1 MRAMHQGKS
10 YTVFE
15 FMFWSRRLIYASL
28 ACGSLP
34 VVLYQFL
41 GLKWLSIPVS
51 VVVLL
56 GTATSFIV
64 GFRNVQT
71 YGRALEA
78 QQIWTEILNG
88 SRSLGVMSRD
98 FPAGLAVGRELIL
111 RHCAW
116 LTALRYQLRTP
127 TIWENVGK
135 ASNAEYRKHYS
146 VPEWETPLNEVL
158 ARYLPQTELDSL
170 AQAESKTSRL
180 LGTQAATI
188 RRFLDA
194 GEISNAFYLELVG
207 AIKGFFAQQGRAER
221 IKDYPYPRQYEVT
234 NKLFVRT
241 FCLLLPFGILTEFE
255 KLNASVSGFMHGNM
269 IWLVIPFSTMISWMY
284 LALEQVGE
292 STENPFEGNPND
304 VPMAQI
310 CRKIERELMD
320 MLGEKSDVSEPTAEH
335 GIVL

>member
-1 MRAMHQGKS
+1 MHLGKS
-10 YTVFE
+10 YTLSE
-15 FMFWSRRLIYASL
+15 FALWSRRQLYASL

-34 VVLYQFL
+34 VFLYQFL

-71 YGRALEA
+71 YGRAVEA

-98 FPAGLAVGRELIL
+98 FPAGLAAGRELIL

-116 LTALRYQLRTP
+116 LTALRYQLRSP
-127 TIWENVGK
+127 RIWENAGK
-135 ASNAEYRKHYS
+135 VANMEYRKYYR
-146 VPEWETPLNEVL
+146 VPEWETPLEQAL
-158 ARYLPQTELDSL
+158 ARYLPQAELDSVL
-170 AQAESKTSRL
+170 HAESRTTRL
-180 LGTQAATI
+180 LGTQSATI
-188 RRFLDA
+188 KRLLDA
-194 GEISNAFYLELVG
+194 GEISNAFYLELG
-207 AIKGFFAQQGRAER
+207 ASIRGFFAQQGRAER
-221 IKDYPYPRQYEVT
+221 IKDYPYPRQYEVI

-255 KLNASVSGFMHGNM
+255 KLNASVSGVMHGNM

-284 LALEQVGE
+284 LVLEQVGE

-320 MLGEKSDVSEPTAEH
+320 LLGEKSDVLEPAAEH

>member
-1 MRAMHQGKS
+1 MHLGKS
-10 YTVFE
+10 YTLLE
-15 FMFWSRRLIYASL
+15 FTLWSRRQLYASL

-34 VVLYQFL
+34 VLLYQYF

-78 QQIWTEILNG
+78 QQIWTDILNG

-98 FPAGLAVGRELIL
+98 FPAGPAVGRELIL
-111 RHCAW
+111 RHLAW
-116 LTALRYQLRTP
+116 LTALRYQLRSP
-127 TIWENVGK
+127 RIWENAGK
-135 ASNAEYRKHYS
+135 VANMEYRKYYR
-146 VPEWETPLNEVL
+146 VPEWETPLEQAL
-158 ARYLPQTELDSL
+158 ARYLSQSELDSVL
-170 AQAESKTSRL
+170 HAGSRTTRL
-180 LGTQAATI
+180 LATQSATI
-188 RRFLDA
+188 RRFLAA

-207 AIKGFFAQQGRAER
+207 SIRGFFAQQGRAER
-221 IKDYPYPRQYEVT
+221 VKDYPYPRQYEVI

-255 KLNASVSGFMHGNM
+255 KLNASVSGVMHGHM

-284 LALEQVGE
+284 LVLEQVGE

-320 MLGEKSDVSEPTAEH
+320 MLGEKSDVLEPEAEH

>member
-1 MRAMHQGKS
+1 MHLGKS
-10 YTVFE
+10 YSISELT
-15 FMFWSRRLIYASL
+15 FWSRRQIYASL
-28 ACGSLP
+28 ACALVP
-34 VVLYQFL
+34 VILYQVL
-41 GLKWLSIPVS
+41 GVKWLTIPIP

-71 YGRALEA
+71 YSRALEA

-88 SRSLGVMSRD
+88 SRCLGVMSRD
-98 FPAGLAVGRELIL
+98 FLTGHPVGRELIL

-127 TIWENVGK
+127 RIWENAGK
-135 ASNAEYRKHYS
+135 KSNVEFRKYYQI
-146 VPEWETPLNEVL
+146 PEWETPLPEAL
-158 ARYLPQTELDSL
+158 ARYLPQAELDAVMQSPY
-170 AQAESKTSRL
+170 KTTRL
-180 LGTQAATI
+180 LGIQSATI
-188 RRFLDA
+188 KRLLEA
-194 GEISNAFYLELVG
+194 GEIASGFYMELG
-207 AIKGFFAQQGRAER
+207 GSIRGFFNQQGRAER
-221 IKDYPYPRQYEVT
+221 IKDYPYPRQYAVI

-255 KLNASVSGFMHGNM
+255 KLNASVSGVMHGHM

-292 STENPFEGNPND
+292 STENPFEGNAND

-310 CRKIERELMD
+310 CRKIEHELMD
-320 MLGEKSDVSEPTAEH
+320 LLGEPCDIPEPAAAH
-335 GIVL
+335 GVVL

>member
-1 MRAMHQGKS
+1 MHLGKS
-10 YTVFE
+10 YTLFE
-15 FMFWSRRLIYASL
+15 FTLWSRRQLYASL
-28 ACGSLP
+28 ACSSLP
-34 VVLYQFL
+34 VFLYQFL
-41 GLKWLSIPVS
+41 GVKWLSIPVS

-78 QQIWTEILNG
+78 QQIWTDILNG

-98 FPAGLAVGRELIL
+98 FPAGPAAGRELIL

-116 LTALRYQLRTP
+116 LTALRYQLRSP
-127 TIWENVGK
+127 RIWENAGK
-135 ASNAEYRKHYS
+135 VANVEYRKYYR
-146 VPEWETPLNEVL
+146 VPEWETPLELAL
-158 ARYLPQTELDSL
+158 ARYLPLAELDSVL
-170 AQAESKTSRL
+170 HAESRTTRL

-188 RRFLDA
+188 RRLLDV
-194 GEISNAFYLELVG
+194 GEISNAFYLEFVG
-207 AIKGFFAQQGRAER
+207 SIRGLFAQQGRAER
-221 IKDYPYPRQYEVT
+221 VKDYPYPRQYEVI

-255 KLNASVSGFMHGNM
+255 KLNDSVSGVMHGNM

-284 LALEQVGE
+284 LVLEQVGE

-310 CRKIERELMD
+310 SWKIESELMD
-320 MLGEKSDVSEPTAEH
+320 MLGEKSDVLEPTTEH

>member
-1 MRAMHQGKS
+1 MHLGKS
-10 YTVFE
+10 YTLSE
-15 FMFWSRRLIYASL
+15 FTFWSRRQLYASL

-34 VVLYQFL
+34 VVLYQFF

-71 YGRALEA
+71 YSRALEA
-78 QQIWTEILNG
+78 QQIWTDILNG
-88 SRSLGVMSRD
+88 SRFLGVMSRD
-98 FPAGLAVGRELIL
+98 LLAGQAAGRELIL

-127 TIWENVGK
+127 RIWENAGK
-135 ASNAEYRKHYS
+135 VSNLEYRKYYR
-146 VPEWETPLNEVL
+146 VPEWETPLEQAL
-158 ARYLPQTELDSL
+158 ARYLPQAELDSVL
-170 AQAESKTSRL
+170 HAEIKTTRL
-180 LGTQAATI
+180 LGTQSARI
-188 RRFLDA
+188 KWLLDA
-194 GEISNAFYLELVG
+194 GEISNAFYLELAG
-207 AIKGFFAQQGRAER
+207 SLRGFFAQQGRAER
-221 IKDYPYPRQYEVT
+221 IKDFPYPRQYAVI

-241 FCLLLPFGILTEFE
+241 FCLLLPFGILMEFE
-255 KLNASVSGFMHGNM
+255 KLNASVSGIMHGNM

-292 STENPFEGNPND
+292 STENPFEGNAND

-310 CRKIERELMD
+310 CRKIEHELMD
-320 MLGEKSDVSEPTAEH
+320 MLGEKRDFPAPTAEH

>member
-1 MRAMHQGKS
+1 MHLGKS
-10 YTVFE
+10 YTLFE
-15 FMFWSRRLIYASL
+15 FTLWSRRQLYASL

-34 VVLYQFL
+34 VFLYQFL
-41 GLKWLSIPVS
+41 GVKWLSIPVS

-78 QQIWTEILNG
+78 QQIWTDILNG
-88 SRSLGVMSRD
+88 SRSLGVMCRD
-98 FPAGLAVGRELIL
+98 FPAGPAAGRELIL

-116 LTALRYQLRTP
+116 LTALRYQLRSP
-127 TIWENVGK
+127 RVWENADKV
-135 ASNAEYRKHYS
+135 ANVEYRKYYR
-146 VPEWETPLNEVL
+146 VPEWETPLEQEL
-158 ARYLPQTELDSL
+158 ARYLPQAEIDSVL
-170 AQAESKTSRL
+170 HAESRTTRL

-188 RRFLDA
+188 KRVLDA
-194 GEISNAFYLELVG
+194 GEISNAFYLELLG
-207 AIKGFFAQQGRAER
+207 SIRSFFAQQGRAER
-221 IKDYPYPRQYEVT
+221 VKGYPYPRQYEVI

-255 KLNASVSGFMHGNM
+255 KLNASVSGIMHGNM

-284 LALEQVGE
+284 LVLEQVGE

-320 MLGEKSDVSEPTAEH
+320 MRGEKSDVVEPSAEH

>member
-1 MRAMHQGKS
+1 MHLGKS
-10 YTVFE
+10 YTISE
-15 FMFWSRRLIYASL
+15 FTFWSRRQLYASL

-34 VVLYQFL
+34 VVLYQFF
-41 GLKWLSIPVS
+41 GLKWLSVPVS

-71 YGRALEA
+71 YSRALEA

-88 SRSLGVMSRD
+88 SRCLGVMSRD
-98 FPAGLAVGRELIL
+98 FLAGQAAGRDLML

-127 TIWENVGK
+127 RIWESAGK
-135 ASNAEYRKHYS
+135 ASNVEYRKYYR
-146 VPEWETPLNEVL
+146 VPEWETPLDEAL
-158 ARYLPQTELDSL
+158 ARYLPQAELDSL
-170 AQAESKTSRL
+170 AHAESKTSRL
-180 LGTQAATI
+180 LGTQSATI
-188 RRFLDA
+188 RRLLDA
-194 GEISNAFYLELVG
+194 GEIGNAFYLELVG
-207 AIKGFFAQQGRAER
+207 SIKGFFVQQGRAER
-221 IKDYPYPRQYEVT
+221 IKDYPYPRQYAVV

-255 KLNASVSGFMHGNM
+255 KLNASVSGVMHGSM

-292 STENPFEGNPND
+292 STENPFEGNAND

-310 CRKIERELMD
+310 CRKIEHELMD
-320 MLGEKSDVSEPTAEH
+320 MLGEKCDIPAPTAEH

>member
-1 MRAMHQGKS
+1 MHLGKS
-10 YTVFE
+10 YTIFE
-15 FMFWSRRLIYASL
+15 FMFWSRRLVYAAL
-28 ACGSLP
+28 VCGSVP

-51 VVVLL
+51 VVALL
-56 GTATSFIV
+56 GTAASFIV

-78 QQIWTEILNG
+78 QQIWTEILNS

-98 FPAGLAVGRELIL
+98 FPAERACGRELIL

-135 ASNAEYRKHYS
+135 ASNVEYRKYYR
-146 VPEWETPLNEVL
+146 VPEWETPLNEAL
-158 ARYLPQTELDSL
+158 ARYLSQAELDSL
-170 AQAESKTSRL
+170 TQAVSKPSRL
-180 LGTQAATI
+180 LGTQAEMI
-188 RRFLDA
+188 KRFLDA
-194 GEISNAFYLELVG
+194 GEISNVFYMELVG
-207 AIKGFFAQQGRAER
+207 TIRGFFALQGRAER
-221 IKDYPYPRQYEVT
+221 IKDHPYPRQYEVV

-255 KLNASVSGFMHGNM
+255 KLNASVLGFMHGNL
-269 IWLVIPFSTMISWMY
+269 IWLVIPFSAMISWMY

-320 MLGEKSDVSEPTAEH
+320 MFGEKSDVSEPTAEH
-335 GIVL
+335 GIIL